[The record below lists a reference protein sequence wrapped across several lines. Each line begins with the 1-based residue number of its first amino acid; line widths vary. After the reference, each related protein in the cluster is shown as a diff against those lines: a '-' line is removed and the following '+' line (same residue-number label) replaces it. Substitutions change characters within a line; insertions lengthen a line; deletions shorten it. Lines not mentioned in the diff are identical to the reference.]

1 MKKLLPE
8 YDYIIIGSGFGGS
21 VSALRLTEKGYN
33 VLVIEAGKRFQDHD
47 FPKST
52 WDIKKFLWAPIIR
65 CFGIMRMS
73 VFKHVFILSGRG
85 VGGGSLVYANTLLVP
100 KDIVWN
106 DPKWSNIND
115 WKKIMPEF
123 YSLAKSMLGVTIN
136 PYLGPAD
143 LLLQKASRE
152 TGYDH
157 TFYATDV
164 GIYFGKPG
172 IESEDPF
179 FNGEGPRR
187 SGCTLC
193 GGCMVGCTHN
203 AKNTLVK
210 NYLYL
215 AEKKGATILAEN
227 EVVDVRPI
235 ASGYQITYQST
246 TKLISIKKTL
256 NCKGVI
262 FSAGVLG
269 TVKLLLEL
277 KEKKSLPLLS
287 SMVGNIIRTNSESI
301 IGVRVENQDL
311 EMDRGIAIGSGIHID
326 EHTHIEAVRYPKK
339 SDALS
344 LICTILPIDRQ
355 NLPRITSWII
365 DLIKHPIRNFRALY
379 PIGWAKNT
387 IILLVMQ
394 TLDGSIQ
401 FKLRRSFLNPFKRT
415 LKTENHSGNKI
426 SSFIPL
432 ANKFAHH
439 LAKHTEKGTPL
450 TSMTEIFLD
459 VPTTAH
465 ILGGAIMGAN
475 ENEGVINFKNEV
487 FNYKNMYV
495 CDGSMVSANLGVN
508 PSLTITALTEHA
520 MSHIPKKTKD
530 C

>member
-1 MKKLLPE
+1 MKKLSAE
-8 YDYIIIGSGFGGS
+8 YDYIIVGSGFGGS

-33 VLVIEAGKRFQDHD
+33 VLVIEAGKRFQDRD
-47 FPKST
+47 FPKTT
-52 WDIKKFLWAPIIR
+52 WDLKKFLWAPMIR

-73 VFKHVFILSGRG
+73 VFKHVFILSGSG

-100 KDIVWN
+100 KDIVWD
-106 DPKWSNIND
+106 DPKWKKIND
-115 WKKIMPEF
+115 WKNVMPEF
-123 YSLAKSMLGVTIN
+123 YTLAKKMLGVTKN

-152 TGYDH
+152 TGYED
-157 TFYATDV
+157 TFYSTDV

-172 IESEDPF
+172 IETEDPF
-179 FNGEGPRR
+179 FNGDGPKR

-193 GGCMVGCTHN
+193 GGCMVGCSHN

-215 AEKKGATILAEN
+215 AEKMGATILPEH
-227 EVVDVRPI
+227 EVTDVRPLI
-235 ASGYQITYQST
+235 DGPGYQVTFQST
-246 TKLISIKKTL
+246 TKIFSTKKTITS
-256 NCKGVI
+256 KGVI

-277 KEKKSLPLLS
+277 KEKKSLPNISNTL
-287 SMVGNIIRTNSESI
+287 GDIIRTNSESI
-301 IGVRVENQDL
+301 IGVRVEDKNL

-344 LICTILPIDRQ
+344 LICTILPVDRHHF
-355 NLPRITSWII
+355 PRVISWFI
-365 DLIKHPIRNFRALY
+365 DLIKHPFKNIRALY
-379 PIGWAKNT
+379 PLGWAKNT

-394 TLDGSIQ
+394 TLDGSIK
-401 FKLRRSFLNPFKRT
+401 FKLRRSYLNPFKKA
-415 LKTENHSGNKI
+415 LSSENHSGTKI
-426 SSFIPL
+426 SSFIPK
-432 ANKFAHH
+432 ANLFAHH
-439 LAKHTEKGTPL
+439 LAKFTEKGTPL
-450 TSMTEIFLD
+450 TSVTEIFLD

-465 ILGGAIMGAN
+465 ILGGAIMGSN
-475 ENEGVINFKNEV
+475 ENEGVINFKNEI
-487 FNYKNMYV
+487 FNYANLYV

-520 MSHIPKKTKD
+520 MSYIPHKN
-530 C
+530 